1 MEKVNWKVGGMS
13 CTNCALTIQHYL
25 EKKGLEEVRVNFI
38 GGEVSFDNNQLIPP
52 AELVSGIQSLG
63 YQVLN
68 GPQDHESPRGFR
80 LNNHLHRF
88 LFCLVF
94 TLPLLV
100 HMIPG
105 VHIHWLMDPIVQ
117 CLLTL
122 PVLVVGMNFFG
133 KSAWK
138 SMTKGIPNMNV
149 LITLGALAAFGYS
162 LYGTIAGKGPTF
174 QFYETTATIL
184 TLVFLGYWLED
195 KSVESTQRALKELA
209 KEEKIMANMIAF
221 DDQHQ
226 EHIFPVESSQ
236 LKTGDLLLIK
246 SGEKV
251 PADAKILWGEAGID
265 ESLISGES
273 LPVQKK
279 MNDLLI
285 GGSVVVNGTLKAYVT
300 ATGNATVLSQI
311 LRLVKDAQ
319 TNKPPI
325 QLLADKISAVFVPL
339 VIIIALLTWT
349 INFWLVDLSLGASLL
364 RGIAVLVIS
373 CPCAMGLA
381 TPAAVAAGL
390 GRAARN
396 GILVK
401 NAASMELFQHLRQ
414 VVFDKT
420 GTLTTGGFVI
430 KEFQAREEGFQQ
442 LFGNDTMPGTEERNS
457 MLKKWAFSLEKYSN
471 HPLAVAVTREWK
483 GKEELRWN
491 NIEELKGIG
500 IRGIDKQGDE
510 YRAGSYELVKEQT
523 ADDTHNIYITRN
535 GIWVGWI
542 DLADEIRPEAAQVI
556 NQLRQAGYKT
566 ILLSGDRKFKCQQ
579 LAEELGIE
587 EWYGEQRPE
596 QKLERIE
603 ALNAIAPVAMVGDG
617 INDAPA
623 LAKATIGI
631 SVGNAAQIAI
641 QSAHIVLMNNGLKNL
656 PLALGV
662 GKATYQTI
670 RQNLFWAFAYNII
683 AIPMAAVGMLSPAL
697 SAFAMGLSDVV
708 LGINSV
714 RLLTRKI
721 T

>member
-1 MEKVNWKVGGMS
+1 PV
-13 CTNCALTIQHYL
+13 
-25 EKKGLEEVRVNFI
+25 
-38 GGEVSFDNNQLIPP
+38 
-52 AELVSGIQSLG
+52 
-63 YQVLN
+63 
-68 GPQDHESPRGFR
+68 
-80 LNNHLHRF
+80 
-88 LFCLVF
+88 
-94 TLPLLV
+94 
-100 HMIPG
+100 
-105 VHIHWLMDPIVQ
+105 VQ

-162 LYGTIAGKGPTF
+162 LYGTIAGKGPAF

-195 KSVESTQRALKELA
+195 KSVDSTQRALKELA

-221 DDQHQ
+221 DDQQQ

-300 ATGNATVLSQI
+300 ATGDTTVLSQI

-325 QLLADKISAVFVPL
+325 QLLADKISAIFVPL
-339 VIIIALLTWT
+339 VIIIALLTCA
-349 INFWLVDLSLGASLL
+349 INFWLVDLSFGASLL

-401 NAASMELFQHLRQ
+401 NAASMELFLQLRQ

-430 KEFQAREEGFQQ
+430 KQFQARGEGFQQ
-442 LFGNDTMPGTEERNS
+442 LSGNYATVEAEERNS
-457 MLKKWAFSLEKYSN
+457 LLKKWAFSLEKYSN

-491 NIEELKGIG
+491 NIEEIKGIG
-500 IRGIDKQGDE
+500 MRGIDKQGDE
-510 YRAGSYELVKEQT
+510 YMAGSYELVKEQT
-523 ADDTHNIYITRN
+523 TDDTHNIYIIKN

-542 DLADEIRPEAAQVI
+542 DLADEIRPEAAQVMH
-556 NQLRQAGYKT
+556 QLRQAGYKT
-566 ILLSGDRKFKCQQ
+566 ILLSGDRNVKCQQ

-596 QKLERIE
+596 QKLDRIA

-631 SVGNAAQIAI
+631 SVGHAAQIAM

-697 SAFAMGLSDVV
+697 SALAMGFSDVV

-721 T
+721 V

>member
-13 CTNCALTIQHYL
+13 CTNCALTIQQYL

-38 GGEVSFDNNQLIPP
+38 GGEVSFDNSRQIPP
-52 AELVSGIQSLG
+52 AELVRGIQSLG

-68 GPQDHESPRGFR
+68 GPQDQQPSGGFR
-80 LNNHLHRF
+80 LKNHLHRF

-94 TLPLLV
+94 TLPLMV

-105 VHIHWLMDPIVQ
+105 VHIHWLMDPVVQ

-162 LYGTIAGKGPTF
+162 LYGTIAGKGPAF

-300 ATGNATVLSQI
+300 ATGDTTVLSQI

-325 QLLADKISAVFVPL
+325 QLLADKISAIFVPL
-339 VIIIALLTWT
+339 VIIIALLTCA
-349 INFWLVDLSLGASLL
+349 INFWLVDLSFGASLL

-401 NAASMELFQHLRQ
+401 NAASMELFQQLRQ

-430 KEFQAREEGFQQ
+430 KQFQARGEGFQQ
-442 LFGNDTMPGTEERNS
+442 LSGNDATVEAEERNS
-457 MLKKWAFSLEKYSN
+457 LLKKWAFSLEKYSN

-491 NIEELKGIG
+491 NIEEIKGIG
-500 IRGIDKQGDE
+500 MRGIDKQGDE
-510 YRAGSYELVKEQT
+510 YMAGSYELVKEQT
-523 ADDTHNIYITRN
+523 TDDTHNIYIIKN

-542 DLADEIRPEAAQVI
+542 DLADEVRPEAAQVMH
-556 NQLRQAGYKT
+556 QLRQAGYKT
-566 ILLSGDRKFKCQQ
+566 ILLSGDRNVKCQQ

-596 QKLERIE
+596 QKLDRIA

-631 SVGNAAQIAI
+631 SVGHAAQIAM

-697 SAFAMGLSDVV
+697 SALAMGFSDVV

-721 T
+721 V